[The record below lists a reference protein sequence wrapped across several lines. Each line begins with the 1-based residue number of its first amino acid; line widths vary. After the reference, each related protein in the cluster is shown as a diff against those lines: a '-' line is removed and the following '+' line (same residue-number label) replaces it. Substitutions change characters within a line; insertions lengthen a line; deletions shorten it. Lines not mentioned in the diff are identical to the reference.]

1 MSGKTMH
8 AVCSKTTARFYI
20 GIWTARK
27 PSSALA
33 FLRNGI
39 RTSCWSISAF
49 LPLVFAAVLWMT
61 TKELRAARDRWLTAS
76 RVDPLKAAREEYG
89 GVIQCGGC
97 RWFGAFDADFGLCC
111 NPASSFDGKV
121 TFEHGGCEK
130 HSNIEDGTVVLD
142 GDDIRWP

>member
-1 MSGKTMH
+1 MTYPKWFKVRRNRNYGGIREFPAFGSLQYGEH
-8 AVCSKTTARFYI
+8 AVLLSEGGWAQK
-20 GIWTARK
+20 
-27 PSSALA
+27 
-33 FLRNGI
+33 
-39 RTSCWSISAF
+39 
-49 LPLVFAAVLWMT
+49 WMT